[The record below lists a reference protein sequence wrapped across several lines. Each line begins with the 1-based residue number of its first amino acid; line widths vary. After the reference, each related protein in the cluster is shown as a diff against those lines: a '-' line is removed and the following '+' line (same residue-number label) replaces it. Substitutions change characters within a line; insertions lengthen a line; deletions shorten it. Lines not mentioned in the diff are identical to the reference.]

1 MNDFSYGI
9 LEDDRLSGNFLKCY
23 VSIKTFW
30 EVYENSKPLFSHV
43 ILNRIDSYGM
53 QVLEDWKALEDDTY
67 SSKHS

>member
-1 MNDFSYGI
+1 MLCVNQ
-9 LEDDRLSGNFLKCY
+9 
-23 VSIKTFW
+23 TFW